1 MPTKSFPLSR
11 GETVVL
17 SYRFQNFGETVVALI
32 AVFSISSM
40 RRLATTGLTATHST
54 TVDLIVD
61 GVIINKEVIGQH
73 KIQ

>member
-1 MPTKSFPLSR
+1 MQKLSS
-11 GETVVL
+11 T
-17 SYRFQNFGETVVALI
+17 YRFQNFGETVVTLI

-40 RRLATTGLTATHST
+40 HRYYRADGATHST
-54 TVDLIVD
+54 TVDLFVD